1 MKVSHKRHNKL
12 TILAMTAMVV
22 VALRILTYCYQNYP
36 SATSDQS
43 SVKQQT
49 LSTTQLIGRLNPEH
63 YFIASS
69 ATWDYGNGAFIS
81 AFVETKKSPSD
92 TVSPDSRITIKN
104 VSSDKIIYE
113 MDFEGGL
120 NYMYIRNLTPDDRP
134 ELIVDIGI
142 AASSNQFQVLSVT
155 PSQARLILDVNY
167 IHDVSLVTIDENSTD
182 VLVTTGLAHAM
193 PYTSSLYRFEGDR
206 YKLVGRIPYN
216 TLLRFMND
224 RFKLGAKIKDQ

>member
-1 MKVSHKRHNKL
+1 
-12 TILAMTAMVV
+12 
-22 VALRILTYCYQNYP
+22 
-36 SATSDQS
+36 
-43 SVKQQT
+43 
-49 LSTTQLIGRLNPEH
+49 
-63 YFIASS
+63 
-69 ATWDYGNGAFIS
+69 
-81 AFVETKKSPSD
+81 
-92 TVSPDSRITIKN
+92 
-104 VSSDKIIYE
+104 
-113 MDFEGGL
+113 
-120 NYMYIRNLTPDDRP
+120 MYIRNMIPDDRP